1 MRISRIGFGMSIKPN
16 IEDVT
21 DDNEESA
28 PAPAG
33 VRRRS
38 ADLFRSLLLAL
49 HSFVQDAEHQQQDAE
64 YVMKASIR
72 ALLIVGNG
80 SIDTFMCRQRWC
92 SDSRSSSRASLRSA
106 RRALLRVRLA
116 LSARAHCCRSCSTLS
131 PDIT

>member
-49 HSFVQDAEHQQQDAE
+49 HSFVQDAERQQQDAE

-92 SDSRSSSRASLRSA
+92 VISATDFGATRKGGDTRSSSSRACPR
-106 RRALLRVRLA
+106 
-116 LSARAHCCRSCSTLS
+116 T
-131 PDIT
+131 